1 MEVLYKLPSWQ
12 RIVILFVFP
21 LALLVYV
28 WLLLLSPTLEEVKKL
43 TDEIDRVRA
52 EVQNIQRS
60 MNPKIIENL
69 KNKEEATKKLL
80 EEKEKELTAI
90 VGNIPGEKD
99 IGMILR
105 QVGVLARESGLTI
118 INVQMGP
125 RQEVLYTLETSG
137 NEKFVKEV
145 QEQQQKQKQEA
156 KKVEGV
162 KYLRSEL
169 KMALLGKYENFK
181 KFMEYMAEGGLISY
195 PSSINLTQ
203 AEGGKLKGDISLY
216 LLLSKEGNQLRQSSL
231 IFC

>member
-12 RIVILFVFP
+12 RIVIIFVFP
-21 LALLVYV
+21 LAILVYV

-43 TDEIDRVRA
+43 TDERDRVQA

-69 KNKEEATKKLL
+69 RNKEEATKKLL

-105 QVGVLARESGLTI
+105 QVGVLARKSGLMI

-125 RQEVLYTLETSG
+125 RQEVFYTLETSG
-137 NEKFVKEV
+137 SEKFVKEV
-145 QEQQQKQKQEA
+145 QEQQQQPKQAA

-195 PSSINLTQ
+195 PSSINFTQ

-216 LLLSKEGNQLRQSSL
+216 LLLSKEGNQ
-231 IFC
+231 